1 MRYLGVWGYVA
12 WILQK
17 EMSHLCR
24 ILQNMGA
31 AAFLKRLE
39 VGLLAVWHWEWEL
52 LISFRSSEE
61 FFLISS

>member
-31 AAFLKRLE
+31 TAFLKRLE
-39 VGLLAVWHWEWEL
+39 VGLLAVWHWE
-52 LISFRSSEE
+52 
-61 FFLISS
+61 